1 MNTVESVQRNAGKYD
16 ESTAVTDITEPL
28 CFNSLPSAVTIRWS
42 AKRNIDPLLT
52 LMSTL
57 PSCAA
62 RFSQTIL
69 LRPSHGEMII
79 NSVEEEMP
87 LPNSRDRA
95 VAV

>member
-1 MNTVESVQRNAGKYD
+1 MNAEENVRRNTGKYD
-16 ESTAVTDITEPL
+16 ESTAVRDIREPL
-28 CFNSLPSAVTIRWS
+28 RFNSLPSAITIWWS

-95 VAV
+95 MAV